1 MTRSTPRAGAEERAA
16 DLTEFWRKPDG
27 SHDFATWL
35 RLALEDILVLDAAA
49 FEVRKNR
56 GGAIT
61 ALEINFINSLVDTR
75 CQVTPAVV
83 YVWAAQNYLPVSR
96 IGSRIVASKT
106 AIRAHLFRA
115 AK

>member
-1 MTRSTPRAGAEERAA
+1 MQQEDPNLC
-16 DLTEFWRKPDG
+16 LTNPMP
-27 SHDFATWL
+27 ATTNL
-35 RLALEDILVLDAAA
+35 LI
-49 FEVRKNR
+49 
-56 GGAIT
+56 GGPAIC
-61 ALEINFINSLVDTR
+61 NFINSLVDTR